1 VACSDKLL
9 IENGTNKRSCKNP
22 AISLHRTAAQHVY
35 SALDLET
42 IWKRF
47 GNANMRNAVDEE

>member
-1 VACSDKLL
+1 MNGGTVACSDKLL

-42 IWKRF
+42 IWKRKY
-47 GNANMRNAVDEE
+47 EERG